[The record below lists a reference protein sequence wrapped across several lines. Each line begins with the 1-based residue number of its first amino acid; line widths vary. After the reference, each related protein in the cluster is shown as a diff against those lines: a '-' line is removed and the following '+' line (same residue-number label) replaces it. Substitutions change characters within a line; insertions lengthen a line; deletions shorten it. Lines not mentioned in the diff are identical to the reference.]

1 MNNIEII
8 ASGRYLPNKKI
19 ENKQL
24 ASNLNITEDYIYK
37 RTGIKT
43 RFFSED
49 EEIQDLA
56 IKSVENLIKKNQD
69 FKIED
74 VDLIIVA
81 TTSTTMLMPGISYKI
96 QEKFEITN
104 CMCFDILAGCAGYI
118 NAFDLARNY
127 ISIGKVN
134 TALIIGV
141 DALSKFTDKTDL
153 STSIILSDGAGAT
166 AIKKVEAQKKYES
179 IIKSDGKNGDILTC
193 KTDEY
198 IQMNGK
204 EIYKYAVTETVKN
217 IKHLLKICNLQMEDI
232 NYIVPHQSNAKI
244 MNSIEA
250 RLNIKNNLVYQN
262 IENIGNTFCASIP
275 IAIDEMFENN
285 LISKG
290 DKVILIGYGGGLN
303 TGSILLEI

>member
-19 ENKQL
+19 ENEQL

-37 RTGIKT
+37 RTGIKM
-43 RFFSED
+43 RYFSED
-49 EEIQDLA
+49 EEIEDLA
-56 IKSVENLIKKNQD
+56 IKSVENLIKKNQN
-69 FKIED
+69 FNIEE

-81 TTSTTMLMPGISYKI
+81 TTSTTMLMPGIAYKI

-104 CMCFDILAGCAGYI
+104 CMCLDILAGCAGYI

-141 DALSKFTDKTDL
+141 DILSKFTDKTDL

-166 AIKKVEAQKKYES
+166 IIRKVETEKQYQS
-179 IIKSDGKNGDILTC
+179 IIRSDGKNGNILTC
-193 KTDEY
+193 KTDEN

-217 IKHLLKICNLQMEDI
+217 IKQLLKISNLNIEEI

-244 MNSIEA
+244 MNSIA
-250 RLNIKNNLVYQN
+250 TRLNVENNLVYQN

-275 IAIDEMFENN
+275 IAIDEIIEKN

-290 DKVILIGYGGGLN
+290 DKIILIGYGGGLN